1 MSLRSLLYKELR
13 WLRHNAAT
21 VVLVLVV
28 LPAIVAAGTV
38 AFQQVIP
45 RDTPVALVPENGSV
59 SDDEMSAM
67 EGVTTFFADPHSYEA
82 GQRDRAMRALTREE
96 VYAVFVVPPGL
107 LDESASVEVEMIVE
121 EEMVPYEQ
129 PSLAIA
135 SILRFQAGR
144 ILPADVGVERTAVG
158 EDRTLSEFL
167 LSIGTMLITMVFAFA
182 YVPYVV
188 ADEQQVFRRIRVES
202 SLWHLLASKFLVLTP
217 LLLVPILTFQGI
229 ASYLDFSV
237 TLLAPGAIAVTLL
250 TFVYLTAISL
260 GVMFLTRFRT
270 VGRMLN
276 VTLLFGSLAFSNL
289 VYPAGF
295 FSPLRRE
302 IAKTSPLHYSMIVQR
317 GASLKGQSL
326 GIYTD
331 YLLGLGGFTLLCLCF
346 LAGTVVYYDRGGYR
360 G

>member
-13 WLRHNAAT
+13 WLRHNVGT

-28 LPAIVAAGTV
+28 LPSIVAAGTV

-45 RDTPVALVPENGSV
+45 RDTPVALVPANENV
-59 SDDEMSAM
+59 TDDDMTAM
-67 EGVTTFFADPHSYEA
+67 RGVTTFFAEPHSYEA
-82 GQRDRAMRALTREE
+82 DERERAMRALTREE

-107 LDESASVEVEMIVE
+107 LEEDAEVTVEMYVE

-135 SILRFQAGR
+135 SILRFQAGQ
-144 ILPADVGVERTAVG
+144 ILPADVSVDRTAVG

-167 LSIGTMLITMVFAFA
+167 VSVGAMLVTLLFAFA

-188 ADEQQVFRRIRVES
+188 ADEQQVFRRVRVES
-202 SLWHLLASKFLVLTP
+202 SLWQLLASKFLVLTP
-217 LLLVPILTFQGI
+217 LLLVPVLTFQAI
-229 ASYLDFSV
+229 AWYLDFAV
-237 TLLAPGAIAVTLL
+237 DLVAPGAVGVTLL

-276 VTLLFGSLAFSNL
+276 VTLMFGSLAFSNL

-302 IAKTSPLHYSMIVQR
+302 IAKASPLHYSMIVQR
-317 GASLKGQSL
+317 GTSLKGQ
-326 GIYTD
+326 GVGTYTD
-331 YLLGLGGFTLLCLCF
+331 YLLGLTGFTVLCLLF
-346 LAGTVVYYDRGGYR
+346 LAGTVVYYDRGWYR
-360 G
+360 D

>member
-13 WLRHNAAT
+13 WLRHNAGT

-45 RDTPVALVPENGSV
+45 RDTPVALVPADESV
-59 SDDEMSAM
+59 TEDDMTAM
-67 EGVTTFFADPHSYEA
+67 RGVTTFFAEPHSYGVDERE
-82 GQRDRAMRALTREE
+82 QAMRALTREE
-96 VYAVFVVPPGL
+96 VYAVFVVPPDL
-107 LDESASVEVEMIVE
+107 LEADADVTVEMYVE

-135 SILRFQAGR
+135 GILRVQAGQV
-144 ILPADVGVERTAVG
+144 LPADVAVERTAVG

-167 LSIGTMLITMVFAFA
+167 VSVGAMLVTMLFAFA

-188 ADEQQVFRRIRVES
+188 ADEQRVFRRIRVES
-202 SLWHLLASKFLVLTP
+202 SLWQLLASKFVVLTP
-217 LLLVPILTFQGI
+217 LLLVPVATFQAI
-229 ASYLDFSV
+229 AWYLEFSV
-237 TLLAPGAIAVTLL
+237 DLVAPGAVGVTLL

-270 VGRMLN
+270 VGRMVN
-276 VTLLFGSLAFSNL
+276 VTLMFVGLAFSNL

-302 IAKTSPLHYSMIVQR
+302 IAKASPLHYSMVVQR
-317 GASLKGQSL
+317 GAALKGQ
-326 GIYTD
+326 GVGTYAD
-331 YLLGLGGFTLLCLCF
+331 YLLGLGGVTALSLLF
-346 LAGTVVYYDRGGYR
+346 LTATVVYYDRGGYR

>member
-13 WLRHNAAT
+13 WLRRNVAT

-28 LPAIVAAGTV
+28 LPSIVAMGTV

-45 RDTPVALVPENGSV
+45 RDTPVAIVPENESV
-59 SDDEMSAM
+59 TDDDLAAM
-67 EGVTTFFADPHSYEA
+67 RGITTFFADPQGYEA
-82 GQRDRAMRALTREE
+82 DERDHAMRALSREE
-96 VYAVFVVPPGL
+96 VYAVFVVPSGVL
-107 LDESASVEVEMIVE
+107 EEDTNVTVEMYVE

-135 SILRFQAGR
+135 NILRFQAGQ
-144 ILPADVGVERTAVG
+144 ILPADVRVERTAVG

-167 LSIGTMLITMVFAFA
+167 ISIGAMLVTMVFAFA

-202 SLWHLLASKFLVLTP
+202 SLWQLLTSKFLVLTP
-217 LLLVPILTFQGI
+217 LLLVPVVTFQAI
-229 ASYLDFSV
+229 AWYLDFAV
-237 TLLAPGAIAVTLL
+237 ELVAPGAVAVTLL

-270 VGRMLN
+270 VGRMIN

-302 IAKTSPLHYSMIVQR
+302 IAKASPLHYSMVVQR
-317 GASLKGQSL
+317 GTSLKGQSVAL
-326 GIYTD
+326 YTD
-331 YLLGLGGFTLLCLCF
+331 YLLALGGFTVCCLLF
-346 LAGTVVYYDRGGYR
+346 LAGTVVYYDRRGYHE
-360 G
+360 

>member
-13 WLRHNAAT
+13 WLRHNVAT

-28 LPAIVAAGTV
+28 LPSIVAAGTV

-45 RDTPVALVPENGSV
+45 RDTPVALVPENESV
-59 SDDEMSAM
+59 TDDEMTAM
-67 EGVTTFFADPHSYEA
+67 RGVTTFFAEPHTYEA
-82 GQRDRAMRALTREE
+82 DERDEAMRALTREE
-96 VYAVFVVPPGL
+96 VYAVFIVPPGVL
-107 LDESASVEVEMIVE
+107 EEDADVTVQMYVE

-135 SILRFQAGR
+135 SILRYEAGEV
-144 ILPADVGVERTAVG
+144 LPADVGVERTAVG

-167 LSIGTMLITMVFAFA
+167 VSTGAMLVTMLFAFA

-202 SLWHLLASKFLVLTP
+202 SLWELLASKFVVLTP
-217 LLLVPILTFQGI
+217 LLLVPVGTFQAI
-229 ASYLDFSV
+229 AWYLDFSV
-237 TLLAPGAIAVTLL
+237 ELIAPTAIGVTLL

-270 VGRMLN
+270 FGRMVN
-276 VTLLFGSLAFSNL
+276 VTLLFGGIAFSNL

-302 IAKTSPLHYSMIVQR
+302 IAKLSPLHYSMVVQR
-317 GASLKGQSL
+317 GASVKGESAAL
-326 GIYTD
+326 YGD
-331 YLLGLGGFTLLCLCF
+331 YLVGLVGVTILALCF